1 VIGQAHRN
9 NYIPFPVTFVNLLLF
24 FHPITVIVCSRVS
37 GDHRGAFSPR
47 VVDSYG
53 ISARWEDALT
63 GYGKTNLVFTSRGFQ
78 PCGAWEAVPDRTFH
92 FVGAMLA
99 SDGHRNTHSGHG
111 TDGALPRA
119 CSGSVGGGCAD
130 DSSDAKS
137 HAVATPSTID
147 SGGCADDA
155 SVVTDGA
162 RSCPDDIETEFIE
175 GVKLAAGSSSVVY
188 VSMGTAVSTGAKFWR
203 IVARAF
209 PPDSG
214 VHVVCSLGRYADND
228 ASAAHPAGANVQA
241 LRSVPQTALLASGLV
256 SVFVTHAGM
265 NSIHESL
272 WHGVPMVCVPH
283 IGDQLYNASVVQDAG
298 AGVMVDAYDVT
309 VESLRQAFNEVCTR
323 TSHRTP
329 SRAFV
334 LCVHALAYL
343 CSCVSLCPRHDSLAI
358 VMRFV
363 TVTGCRTTTAQPTAG
378 LVLEL

>member
-1 VIGQAHRN
+1 
-9 NYIPFPVTFVNLLLF
+9 VNLFLF
-24 FHPITVIVCSRVS
+24 FFTHVAVIVCSRVS
-37 GDHRGAFSPR
+37 GGHRGAFSPR
-47 VVDSYG
+47 VVDRYG

-78 PCGAWEAVPDRTFH
+78 PCGAWETVADRTFH

-99 SDGHRNTHSGHG
+99 RDGHRNTHSGHG
-111 TDGALPRA
+111 TDDAFPRA
-119 CSGSVGGGCAD
+119 CSGSVGGGAD
-130 DSSDAKS
+130 DSSDLKARADAELGTK
-137 HAVATPSTID
+137 D

-155 SVVTDGA
+155 IVVTDSA
-162 RSCPDDIETEFIE
+162 RSRPDDIETEFIE
-175 GVKLAAGSSSVVY
+175 GVKLAAGTSSVVY
-188 VSMGTAVSTGAKFWR
+188 VSMGTAVSTGTKFWR

-228 ASAAHPAGANVQA
+228 ASAVHPAGANVQP

-309 VESLRQAFNEVCTR
+309 VESLREAFNEVCTR

-329 SRAFV
+329 SHAF
-334 LCVHALAYL
+334 
-343 CSCVSLCPRHDSLAI
+343 
-358 VMRFV
+358 
-363 TVTGCRTTTAQPTAG
+363 G
-378 LVLEL
+378 LVLARIGASLYMRLALPPS